1 MHSTMHSL
9 SHRMTSMTI
18 RRLAALSLLVLAAT
32 ACRDTAPLEPV
43 DLATLVP
50 AGGTQVVIQRE
61 TGPEVGTE
69 TFIVRVITRRADLA
83 SYQGE
88 VTFAA
93 GAFDLVRTITP
104 AGADGEMYLVN
115 PQVESGRIRFAAL
128 ATEAFSTT
136 EAFRFVVRPKTA
148 LDAMDV
154 RASLSVAGIV
164 AGAALEAAELRASDG
179 VRDGAGRLIVR

>member
-1 MHSTMHSL
+1 MTLRHFLTL
-9 SHRMTSMTI
+9 SF
-18 RRLAALSLLVLAAT
+18 LAVAAT

-61 TGPEVGTE
+61 AGPEIGTE

-88 VTFAA
+88 VTFAL
-93 GAFDLVRTITP
+93 GAFELVGTSTP
-104 AGADGEMYLVN
+104 SGADGEMHLVN
-115 PQVESGRIRFAAL
+115 PQVEAGKIRFAAF
-128 ATEAFSTT
+128 APESFATT
-136 EAFRFVVRPKTA
+136 EAFRFTVRPKSA